1 MDFEQRLEKAI
12 ERGQR
17 ASTAREQADV
27 EKALSEEEFKR
38 LHTQF
43 RLTISEHIESC
54 LAKLPHHFPGF
65 QFERVL
71 NERGWGAKVSRDD
84 LTPGADRRRTNAYS
98 RLEMVVRPYSA
109 YHVLE
114 LTAKG
119 TVRNKEIYNRTHY
132 QRLEQVDPES
142 FLELVDLWVLEYAE
156 LYAAKS

>member
-17 ASTAREQADV
+17 ASSAREQADV
-27 EKALSEEEFKR
+27 EKALTEEEFKR
-38 LHTQF
+38 LHTQY
-43 RLTISEHIESC
+43 RLKISDHIESC
-54 LAKLPHHFPGF
+54 LGKLPHHFPGF

-84 LTPGADRRRTNAYS
+84 LAPGVGRRANFYS
-98 RLEMVVRPYSA
+98 RLEMVVRPYSS

-132 QRLEQVDPES
+132 QRLEQVDAES

-156 LYAAKS
+156 LYAAKR